1 LQSPGCPSLRSSF
14 LLTSLRVLRKLR
26 RLSWFLAAVSRCTP
40 LLCICGL
47 SRWLTHKTFASG
59 KATYTAA
66 PPCNRH
72 LPAASGTG
80 TEAMRLRCWHKPHAI
95 ASKPRIASHVEV
107 AASLFV
113 PHSFRSSP
121 RCPHGG
127 WWRTVSLPSLRS
139 SFLLT
144 TFIQA
149 SLPMAAVHN
158 SALDYSHYRSEHR

>member
-1 LQSPGCPSLRSSF
+1 MKYCISCIA
-14 LLTSLRVLRKLR
+14 LRVLRKLR
-26 RLSWFLAAVSRCTP
+26 SLSWFLAAVSRCTP

-47 SRWLTHKTFASG
+47 AVSHHTKAINS

-80 TEAMRLRCWHKPHAI
+80 TEAMRLRCWHKTHAI

-107 AASLFV
+107 AITLLLRRSS
-113 PHSFRSSP
+113 HSSP

-127 WWRTVSLPSLRS
+127 WWRTVSLPSLRCVRS
-139 SFLLT
+139 SLRY
-144 TFIQA
+144 
-149 SLPMAAVHN
+149 VHPGFPAN
-158 SALDYSHYRSEHR
+158 GCSA